1 MHCVGSAQ
9 PPDSSWYFHNF
20 KSIHFCCWTWIYYFL
35 GTVFFTM
42 FLNTNFVY
50 YVPEHNSSFGYYT
63 LFIKNIWQK
72 KRQKLLDYT
81 ISFKTMLFYN
91 WLTNFPLS
99 SILGRI
105 SEGSIEFSAQKL
117 SSLKMLPPILMVLH
131 SHLSIIIPK

>member
-9 PPDSSWYFHNF
+9 PPNSSWYCHNF

-35 GTVFFTM
+35 ELFFLLCSSTQTLYIM
-42 FLNTNFVY
+42 SLNT
-50 YVPEHNSSFGYYT
+50 T
-63 LFIKNIWQK
+63 LHLAITHYLLRIYDKK
-72 KRQKLLDYT
+72 KRQKLLNYT

-105 SEGSIEFSAQKL
+105 SEGSVEFSAQKL
-117 SSLKMLPPILMVLH
+117 FSLKMFPPILMVLH